1 MANKEV
7 GEVER
12 RLGDPEGEAGTVK
25 RPGSGECKH
34 QPRPQ
39 LDSFNTHLAI
49 S

>member
-7 GEVER
+7 GKVER
-12 RLGDPEGEAGTVK
+12 KLGDPGGKAGTVK
-25 RPGSGECKH
+25 RPESGECRH

-39 LDSFNTHLAI
+39 LDSFSTHLAI